1 MHLGLKR
8 TSGNSSKYIAYKL
21 NDNTQEYIKNIAL
34 KFVFRVKF
42 KDNSSIDYKKT
53 QIVNATTN
61 YVNNLGENDLSI
73 DGLFE
78 EIKAA
83 VPDISYINLIKLN
96 NYNNGEVQTI
106 MNDTTVKT
114 ELLTVSQKIV
124 TDSDGNITFE
134 PDVTVNV
141 VNSD

>member
-1 MHLGLKR
+1 
-8 TSGNSSKYIAYKL
+8 
-21 NDNTQEYIKNIAL
+21 
-34 KFVFRVKF
+34 
-42 KDNSSIDYKKT
+42 
-53 QIVNATTN
+53 
-61 YVNNLGENDLSI
+61 
-73 DGLFE
+73 
-78 EIKAA
+78 
-83 VPDISYINLIKLN
+83 
-96 NYNNGEVQTI
+96 